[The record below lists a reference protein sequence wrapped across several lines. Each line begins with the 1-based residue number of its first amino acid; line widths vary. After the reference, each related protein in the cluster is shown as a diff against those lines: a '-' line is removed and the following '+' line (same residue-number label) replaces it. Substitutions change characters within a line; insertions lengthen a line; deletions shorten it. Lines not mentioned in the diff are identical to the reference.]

1 MISQLF
7 TPADPASFALQ
18 AATIFSRFTPHFSLK
33 EVWMTP
39 HFVGLLPQQ
48 ATGLDEIVP

>member
-1 MISQLF
+1 MSAMISQSLHA
-7 TPADPASFALQ
+7 ADSASFALQ

-39 HFVGLLPQQ
+39 HFVKLLPSKQP
-48 ATGLDEIVP
+48 D